1 MDVDTTN
8 SEGQINEENS
18 SQQPS
23 SRIGTSQDLNPDE
36 TLEDERRLEDEIH
49 QVFATSDDQIDNMDY
64 INNDT
69 DTELN
74 VERCNGKSENI
85 DSAQLLNMGSKYDQD
100 LKNDDSSDE
109 DDEILNRSAFEDASL
124 SVDKNSEINTGT
136 DEQLQNQNNQNN
148 NDKKTVLENNEGDS
162 SSLDDEIADIN
173 TSTLAKEHEALSEEA
188 STPILENMAEENRN
202 KINVDSSVTG

>member
-1 MDVDTTN
+1 M
-8 SEGQINEENS
+8 NEENS

-49 QVFATSDDQIDNMDY
+49 QVFATTDDQIDNMDY
-64 INNDT
+64 INNDA

-74 VERCNGKSENI
+74 FERCNGKSENI
-85 DSAQLLNMGSKYDQD
+85 DSAQLLNMDSKYDQD
-100 LKNDDSSDE
+100 LKKDDSSDE
-109 DDEILNRSAFEDASL
+109 DDEILNRSAFEDASS

-136 DEQLQNQNNQNN
+136 DEQLQNQNN
-148 NDKKTVLENNEGDS
+148 NDNKTVLENNEGDS
-162 SSLDDEIADIN
+162 SSLDGEIADIN

-188 STPILENMAEENRN
+188 STPILENMAEEDRN